1 MRNIERIKGMTAEQL
16 AEFLADRG
24 AQVPPDFCDEMCKAT
39 TDCKDCIYLGPLGD
53 KKAWKIWLEEKH
65 VGKENKDDQKPQ
77 EPEAVQTDEQDD
89 PEQGSKDEKDLQ
101 QDAGRDV

>member
-1 MRNIERIKGMTAEQL
+1 MLNIERIKGMPAEQL

-39 TDCKDCIYLGPLGD
+39 TDCKDCLYLGPLGD
-53 KKAWKIWLEEKH
+53 KKAWKIWLEGKY

-77 EPEAVQTDEQDD
+77 EPETVQTDEQDD
-89 PEQGSKDEKDLQ
+89 HKQGSKDEKDPQ

>member
-1 MRNIERIKGMTAEQL
+1 MRNIEKIKEMSSDQL
-16 AEFLADRG
+16 AEFLTDRG

-39 TDCKDCIYLGPLGD
+39 TDCKDCMYLGPQGD

-77 EPEAVQTDEQDD
+77 EPETVQTDE
-89 PEQGSKDEKDLQ
+89 
-101 QDAGRDV
+101 